1 MTNRRIGLR
10 TYKKVDR
17 RGVSEVIGTILLLSM
32 TVMVFSGII
41 LFVNTLT
48 GPGDQTYVN
57 LVPSLERTNP
67 NNGVVFITHAGGQ
80 PLEASRTSVII
91 QVNSSNF
98 PLAVEDGLVPV
109 DGRWV
114 TGQRWAVPF
123 TGNQL
128 SQNATV
134 QVMVVDGR
142 TNQVVLFAVVQ
153 RGVGIGGAFPIIGNA
168 VIIPDGYVYN
178 TGNHLFRVRVVA
190 VDYDNDLPNNGV
202 NVELSALGC
211 GLADQTLA
219 NTGFGVF
226 ESTSWANI
234 TTCLPAGTYFANVT
248 ATDLAGHATKGRVRI
263 EVRSQ
268 TVVGPVSTGS
278 GPFGWSFSNRFQ
290 AFEIYEATEWDTQR
304 FNGTPTRDFVKGET
318 VVVVVASQFLKNIDL
333 QNELMLYS
341 PIGLPIKAQVYGGGS
356 PSTSTR
362 PSSTAAFT
370 FDEFIA
376 GYFLYTARFN
386 TNSAAYGFNGSQLAA
401 GSYNLEITLRTS
413 NLPPPDNRF
422 ATATQI
428 NVTDTAGGP
437 LPNYPRLQFY
447 HDKALTDP
455 SNTFNFT
462 ELVFVKITVA
472 TATDDAVFGAVTI
485 GDYQGHIQIFAPTG
499 NPPVSDYTVKNATT
513 YTFSIDLS
521 SPNRDLWI
529 YETNAYGFTLSQL
542 IDADEKYA
550 LSGQLIITG
559 PKWGADVVSA
569 MREWRNFRNDRVYSL
584 MYEND
589 NAGNWP
595 ENNVASISSSTRRD
609 PRWAGRDMLDVML
622 ADMDGDGSLDAV
634 EGSASGFVLLFRNLD
649 GVGHNW
655 DSALIDT
662 FNGPDVLSVAAGRI
676 DADQF
681 NDVVAGT
688 DNGQVWWYKND
699 GSWVPLICDRVSGRR
714 NCEPVA
720 SEDSAPKL
728 IANYGSG
735 VRVEDLKL
743 ADMNKDGTNDLVA
756 SFSNNYIRIYYND
769 GFGHF
774 GLQNSNDYNFTAET
788 AVQGTVTG
796 SYAATQSSNNAYE
809 NIREVSGTGQSTT
822 SYSPQSEVMSL
833 YGQVETGSYANTL
846 ALDGAPYEVLAETF
860 YNPGGG
866 RWLIRNS
873 SSGSAPGHQYYFGN
887 IPSLGGSDFATVTI
901 SAFVST
907 GTEPMEVRYKVGT
920 SGSVSS
926 LLGTFSETSI
936 TTKTFALT
944 GFTGGHLYIV
954 IQDSDYTAGDDDSA
968 LQGDLKQTKVSLDL
982 VRVDVVESSGTT
994 SRLEHKWQSATI
1006 PSGGDAYR
1014 FFLEANHTF
1023 NNESDDMVFEWSTT
1037 TNGPWS
1043 PMLTVTKAGDDNGL
1057 QNSVLPSSVGGTQ
1070 IWIRATD
1077 TNRSANGTFLDTLS
1091 VDHMFVRR
1099 YYTIP
1104 LITNVSTGAAMKEV
1118 VVGDMNNDTNNDVV
1132 GVRSAGGV
1140 IFYGPAYNT
1149 STSLP
1154 TPATAYGIDI
1164 GYINGDDKLD
1174 VVIGENDQ
1182 FVHVFTN
1189 DGSWTRTQFA
1199 DLSVI
1204 RNTRTNYVRIGDI
1217 DGDGFDDVMLATND
1231 GDVLY
1236 YRHLQG
1242 TGWSLEIVD
1251 NLTRRI
1257 NTIDIGDVDRGVIFD
1272 KSGKLQ

>member
-1 MTNRRIGLR
+1 MTNRRIGLC
-10 TYKKVDR
+10 TYRKVDR

-57 LVPSLERTNP
+57 LIPSIERTDP
-67 NNGVVFITHAGGQ
+67 NNGIVYITHAGGQ
-80 PLEASRTSVII
+80 PLDASRTTVII
-91 QVNSSNF
+91 EVNSSNF
-98 PLAVEDGLVPV
+98 PLAVTDGLVPSN
-109 DGRWV
+109 GQWV
-114 TGQRWAVPF
+114 TGQRWGVPF

-134 QVMVVDGR
+134 QVLVVDER
-142 TNQVVLFAVVQ
+142 TNQLVLFAVVQ
-153 RGVGIGGAFPIIGNA
+153 RGVGLGGAFPIIGNA
-168 VIIPDGYVYN
+168 VVIPDGYVYN
-178 TGNHLFRVRVVA
+178 TGAHLFRIRVVA
-190 VDYDNDLPNNGV
+190 VDFDNDLPKTGV
-202 NVELSALGC
+202 TVGLGALGC
-211 GLADQTLA
+211 GLANQTLA
-219 NTGFGVF
+219 DTGFGVF
-226 ESTSWANI
+226 ESTSWSNI
-234 TTCLPAGTYFANVT
+234 STCLPAGTYVVDVT
-248 ATDLAGHATKGRVRI
+248 AVDLAGHLTRGRLRL

-268 TVVGPVSTGS
+268 TVVGPVSTGT
-278 GPFGWSFSNRFQ
+278 GPFGWSFNNRFQ
-290 AFEIYEATEWDTQR
+290 AFEIYEATEWDTKR
-304 FNGTPTRDFVKGET
+304 FNGTGTRDFVKGET

-333 QNELMLYS
+333 QNDLMLYS
-341 PIGLPIKAQVYGGGS
+341 PAGLPIKPVVYGGGN
-356 PSTSTR
+356 PSSSTR
-362 PSSTAAFT
+362 PSSTAAFS
-370 FDEFIA
+370 FDEFVA
-376 GYFLYTARFN
+376 GYFIFTARFN
-386 TNSAAYGFNGSQLAA
+386 TNSAAYGFNGSQLA
-401 GSYNLEITLRTS
+401 SSVYNLEITLRTS
-413 NLPPPDNRF
+413 NLAPPDNRF
-422 ATATQI
+422 QTATQI
-428 NVTDTAGGP
+428 NVTDTLGAP

-447 HDKALTDP
+447 KDKNLTQP

-462 ELVFVKITVA
+462 EFVFVKITVA

-485 GDYQGHIQIFAPTG
+485 ADYQGHIQIFAPPG
-499 NPPVSDYTVKNATT
+499 NSPVSDYTVKNATT
-513 YTFSIDLS
+513 YSFAIDLS
-521 SPNRDLWI
+521 SPNRDLWVF
-529 YETNAYGFTLSQL
+529 ETNAYGFTLSQL

-595 ENNVASISSSTRRD
+595 ENNVATISSSTRREA
-609 PRWAGRDMLDVML
+609 RWAGRDMLDVML

-634 EGSASGFVLLFRNLD
+634 EGSSSGFVLLFRNVD

-655 DSALIDT
+655 DSSIIDN
-662 FNGPDVLSVAAGRI
+662 FGGPDVVSVAAGRI

-714 NCEPVA
+714 NCEVVA

-728 IANYGSG
+728 IANYGTG

-743 ADMNKDGTNDLVA
+743 ADMNKDGTNDLIA
-756 SFSNNYIRIYYND
+756 SFSNNYIRVYYND

-774 GLQNSNDYNFTAET
+774 GLQATNDYNFTTET

-796 SYAATQSSNNAYE
+796 SYTSTQSSNNAYE
-809 NIREVSGTGQSTT
+809 SIREVNGTGQATT
-822 SYSPQSEVMSL
+822 SYSPEGEVMSL

-846 ALDGAPYEVLAETF
+846 ALDGAPYELLSETF

-866 RWLIRNS
+866 RWMIRNS
-873 SSGSAPGHQYYFGN
+873 SSGSSPGHQYSFGS
-887 IPSLGGSDFATVTI
+887 IPSLSGSDYATVTI

-920 SGSVSS
+920 SGAVSS
-926 LLGTFSETSI
+926 LLGTFSETSM
-936 TTKTFALT
+936 TTKTFSLS
-944 GFTGGHLYIV
+944 GFTGGYLYV
-954 IQDSDYTAGDDDSA
+954 VLQDQDYSGGDASSG
-968 LQGDLKQTKVSLDL
+968 GDAKQTKISIDL
-982 VRVDVVESSGTT
+982 VRVDVFKAGGTT
-994 SRLEHKWQSATI
+994 SRLEHKWQSASI

-1014 FFLEANHTF
+1014 FFVEANHTF
-1023 NNESDDMVFEWSTT
+1023 NNESDDILYEWSTT
-1037 TNGPWS
+1037 TSGPWS

-1057 QNSVLPSSVGGTQ
+1057 QNSVLPSTVGGTQ
-1070 IWIRATD
+1070 IWVRATD
-1077 TNRSANGTFLDTLS
+1077 TNRTANGTFLDTLS

-1099 YYTIP
+1099 YYTVP
-1104 LITNVSTGAAMKEV
+1104 LITNISTGASMKEV
-1118 VVGDMNNDTNNDVV
+1118 VIGDMNNDTNNDIVAV
-1132 GVRSAGGV
+1132 KSAGGV
-1140 IFYGPAYNT
+1140 IYYGPSYNT
-1149 STSLP
+1149 SASLP

-1164 GYINGDDKLD
+1164 GYINGDNNLD

-1189 DGSWTRTQFA
+1189 NGNGTYTRTQFA
-1199 DLSVI
+1199 DLSVV
-1204 RNTRTNYVRIGDI
+1204 RNTRTTYVRIGDV
-1217 DGDGFDDVMLATND
+1217 DGDNFDDVVLATND
-1231 GDVLY
+1231 GDVLF

-1242 TGWSLEIVD
+1242 VGWSLEIVD